1 MCGSAAWARPATTD
15 PQPHTQR
22 KPHLNRR
29 PRQTGRTQLG
39 GRLVEHGVTDAA
51 GAADDALTLL
61 SRTPERVAFQDE
73 REALT
78 YGEAHALGWRLARA
92 LGRLGVRPGH
102 VIALAVP
109 LRAHVFPLC
118 YAVNALGAG
127 HLLLPVWLRAP
138 AGQLATVLATRP
150 DAVIVDPDVAP
161 PGSRAAELCERL
173 SRQGG
178 ASLLSLGP
186 HPGAPDLLA
195 AAAREPAA
203 PFPRVARS
211 ADPRALWLT
220 GGTTGSLKWAT
231 FPFGTRRPPLFRPY
245 PEPGAPVRP
254 LVAYR
259 LGPVPHGLAGFTL
272 AAGGTVVTRGA
283 VDPASLLATLEAE
296 RITEV
301 SLFPR
306 SWRRVLAAPRTRAY
320 DMSCLRRISF
330 LGDCASPALLRA
342 AIRRFGPVV
351 HVRYGQNEAGLLAE
365 LTPEDYAA
373 RPDRLRT
380 CGRPAPGV
388 ALTVLDRDGR
398 EAGPGGR
405 GEIWVRGAGVMSG
418 YWRRPDL
425 TARVVR
431 NGWLRTGDAG
441 ALDDGFLT
449 VLGRLTDTFRSDG
462 RLMGPTDVEGR
473 LDGHP
478 AVVES
483 ALFTLRKGRAPDAV
497 PHVAVVADPQTVTV
511 QELSDWLYE
520 GTGITCPA
528 ARIHF
533 VPEIPVAPSGKT
545 DRRSLAAKY
554 GPGGA
559 S

>member
-1 MCGSAAWARPATTD
+1 M
-15 PQPHTQR
+15 
-22 KPHLNRR
+22 
-29 PRQTGRTQLG
+29 
-39 GRLVEHGVTDAA
+39 TDAA

-73 REALT
+73 HEALT

-92 LGRLGVRPGH
+92 LARLGVRPGH

-109 LRAHVFPLC
+109 LRARAFPLC

-127 HLLLPVWLRAP
+127 HLLLPVWLPAP

-150 DAVIVDPDVAP
+150 DAVVVDPDAAP

-178 ASLLSLGP
+178 ATLLSLGP

-195 AAAREPAA
+195 AAGREPAA
-203 PFPRVARS
+203 PFPRAARP

-220 GGTTGSLKWAT
+220 GGTTGTLKWAT

-259 LGPVPHGLAGFTL
+259 LGPVPHGLAACAL
-272 AAGGTVVTRGA
+272 AASGTVVTRGA
-283 VDPASLLATLEAE
+283 VDPAALLATLEAE

-306 SWRRVLAAPRTRAY
+306 GWRRVLAAASRTRSY
-320 DMSCLRRISF
+320 DMPYLRRISF

-365 LTPEDYAA
+365 LRPEDYAS

-380 CGRPAPGV
+380 CGRPAPGI
-388 ALTVLDRDGR
+388 ALTVLDHDGR
-398 EAGPGGR
+398 EAGAGGR
-405 GEIWVRGAGVMSG
+405 GEIWVRGPGVMSG

-425 TARVVR
+425 TARVMR
-431 NGWLRTGDAG
+431 AGWLRTGDAG
-441 ALDDGFLT
+441 GLDDDGFLT

-462 RLMGPTDVEGR
+462 RLMGPADVEAR
-473 LDGHP
+473 LDDHP
-478 AVVES
+478 AVAES
-483 ALFTLRKGRAPDAV
+483 ALFTLRKGRTADAV
-497 PHVAVVADPQTVTV
+497 PHVAVVADPRTVTGR
-511 QELSDWLYE
+511 ELSHWLHE

-528 ARIHF
+528 AHVHF
-533 VPEIPVAPSGKT
+533 VPEIPVAASGKT
-545 DRRSLAAKY
+545 DRRALAAKH
-554 GPGGA
+554 GLRGA
-559 S
+559 P